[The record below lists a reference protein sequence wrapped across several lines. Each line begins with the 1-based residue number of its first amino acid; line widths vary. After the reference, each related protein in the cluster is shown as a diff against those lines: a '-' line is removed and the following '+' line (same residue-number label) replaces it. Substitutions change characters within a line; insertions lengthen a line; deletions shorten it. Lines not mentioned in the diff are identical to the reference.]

1 MRQSNGRAFLVDA
14 TGATEITG
22 VSSEFLRALLDAG
35 TAPHPDNDPASRP
48 SLAILPASPHDG
60 SRDGTAPDPTP
71 AHRPRRTYFPR
82 MTRMYNALFGA
93 RRRDR
98 YALPGPPGGPFPSP
112 ALVSAPPRRAAA
124 EPEPE
129 ATDEP
134 VGLRRRRNPRRRRSL
149 SDDAEEH
156 PHRPRDS
163 PRARDAV
170 GALDFNRVAREL
182 AQSLAADANLAVPLR
197 TDHVDGDGEGDAP
210 DEDEAE
216 AARRALRERV
226 AFLADTLLAVLREVD
241 ARLTSGRVADADGFG
256 FGFGFRPTTR
266 AIGEGCVPATEAE
279 VAALPVT
286 VYSEA
291 DAKAAEEK
299 GDTPQCYVCLGDFAP
314 GEEIRELPCHRFHR
328 ACIDRWLLRSSRHC
342 PTCRARVPAVD
353 AKEEDEAA
361 NAAAVAERLARLRE
375 PVVPGL
381 LFLPAPASA

>member
-1 MRQSNGRAFLVDA
+1 M
-14 TGATEITG
+14 
-22 VSSEFLRALLDAG
+22 
-35 TAPHPDNDPASRP
+35 
-48 SLAILPASPHDG
+48 
-60 SRDGTAPDPTP
+60 
-71 AHRPRRTYFPR
+71 
-82 MTRMYNALFGA
+82 
-93 RRRDR
+93 
-98 YALPGPPGGPFPSP
+98 
-112 ALVSAPPRRAAA
+112 
-124 EPEPE
+124 
-129 ATDEP
+129 
-134 VGLRRRRNPRRRRSL
+134 
-149 SDDAEEH
+149 
-156 PHRPRDS
+156 
-163 PRARDAV
+163 
-170 GALDFNRVAREL
+170 DFNRVAREL

-197 TDHVDGDGEGDAP
+197 ADHVDGDGEGDAP

-226 AFLADTLLAVLREVD
+226 AFLADTLLAVLRELD

-353 AKEEDEAA
+353 VKEEDEAA

-375 PVVPGL
+375 PVTPGL

>member
-48 SLAILPASPHDG
+48 GLAILPASPHDG
-60 SRDGTAPDPTP
+60 SRDGTAAGPHTRASPTTHLFP
-71 AHRPRRTYFPR
+71 AHDPH
-82 MTRMYNALFGA
+82 GA
-93 RRRDR
+93 TPSSARAVATDTPSRD
-98 YALPGPPGGPFPSP
+98 LPGPSP
-112 ALVSAPPRRAAA
+112 VARASRLRRDART

-197 TDHVDGDGEGDAP
+197 ADHVDGDGEGDAP

-279 VAALPVT
+279 VAASP
-286 VYSEA
+286 
-291 DAKAAEEK
+291 
-299 GDTPQCYVCLGDFAP
+299 
-314 GEEIRELPCHRFHR
+314 
-328 ACIDRWLLRSSRHC
+328 
-342 PTCRARVPAVD
+342 
-353 AKEEDEAA
+353 
-361 NAAAVAERLARLRE
+361 
-375 PVVPGL
+375 
-381 LFLPAPASA
+381 

>member
-98 YALPGPPGGPFPSP
+98 YALPGPPGGPLPSP
-112 ALVSAPPRRAAA
+112 ALASAPPRRAAA

-134 VGLRRRRNPRRRRSL
+134 VGLRRRRHPRRRRSL
-149 SDDAEEH
+149 SDDAEEP

-182 AQSLAADANLAVPLR
+182 ARSLAADANLAVPLR
-197 TDHVDGDGEGDAP
+197 ADHVDGDGEGDAQ
-210 DEDEAE
+210 DEDQAE

-241 ARLTSGRVADADGFG
+241 ARLTSGRVADQDG

-375 PVVPGL
+375 PVTPGL